1 MATKPKSTK
10 QTQGN
15 KTIKQVKPW
24 QHCTTNCLRKRSKW
38 RTKKKK
44 KEVNV
49 HGYLLQVIQI
59 FENVHEYLDNSG
71 KINF

>member
-1 MATKPKSTK
+1 MKGGKKNFMATKPKSTK

-44 KEVNV
+44 AVTSPE
-49 HGYLLQVIQI
+49 
-59 FENVHEYLDNSG
+59 FSM
-71 KINF
+71 